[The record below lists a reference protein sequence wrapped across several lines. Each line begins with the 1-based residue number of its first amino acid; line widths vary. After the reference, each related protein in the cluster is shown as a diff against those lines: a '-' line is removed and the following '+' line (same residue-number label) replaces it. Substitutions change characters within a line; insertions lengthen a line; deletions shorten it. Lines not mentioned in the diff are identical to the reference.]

1 MSTNSKSIL
10 TVLKMAV
17 TILFKPKELICLLRS
32 KYYSRL
38 VDQGKGKIVISSPFL
53 SVQIVKAKSA
63 KIILDGNLIIDRH
76 LFGNTKTIIY
86 LKDHSNLHIGGKFS
100 IGNGVTI
107 FLGPNANLFIGGK
120 KNESASGISKDTTI
134 MVNKK
139 ITIGT
144 DFLCAW
150 GVFISDSDWHTFN
163 NMPHQKDIIIGDHV
177 WIANNTNILKGT
189 KIGDGCVIS
198 SNSKLINKSY
208 EKELL
213 VAGLEGKIIKNNI
226 TWSRDLQDLNTML

>member
-1 MSTNSKSIL
+1 MSANPKSIL
-10 TVLKMAV
+10 GILKMAV
-17 TILFKPKELICLLRS
+17 RILFKPKELICLLRS

-38 VDQGKGKIVISSPFL
+38 VDQGKGKIIISSPFL
-53 SVQIVKAKSA
+53 SVQIVKAKTA

-76 LFGNTKTIIY
+76 LFGNTKTVIY
-86 LKDHSNLHIGGKFS
+86 LKDESTLHIGGKFS

-107 FLGPNANLFIGGK
+107 YVGKKAALFIGGK

-163 NMPHQKDIIIGDHV
+163 NMPHQKDVIIGDHV
-177 WIANNTNILKGT
+177 WVANNTNILKGT
-189 KIGDGCVIS
+189 NIGDGCVIS
-198 SNSKLINKSY
+198 SNSKLINKTY

-213 VAGLEGKIIKNNI
+213 VAGLEGKVIKNNI
-226 TWSRDLQDLNTML
+226 TWSRDIPDLNTIL